1 MARPDFFYSG
11 ISRTSRPHEVFRL
24 SSCNPTNSLQTRT
37 SHLLLC
43 TTSLIATEQGNSSKP
58 AKHRHRPR
66 KSKSKSVD
74 KPKEL
79 KAKFV
84 DKSKKL
90 YSNVSPHRAA
100 SAVRLLRIDEQGA
113 YADLLNAHNSEIK
126 YIHNTLGFRIK
137 PLDARDARL
146 VTDIVAGVLRWK
158 RYLDY
163 LIFSLYRQTK
173 RANEIEPLLQQILRI
188 GVYEIVKLGMP
199 PYAVVNE
206 NVTLAKAAL
215 RAGAGNM
222 VNAILRKIV
231 SCKENDTLPLPAVE
245 GDSRS
250 KARALAVI
258 YSHPV
263 WMVRRWMSY
272 LELEA
277 MINLMEWNNDP
288 PCFSLRANNNKGISR
303 DVLVVLLNKLE
314 VPYKLSPYLE
324 EFVHLTTG
332 LQNVIQAGLIKE
344 GTCAVQDESAGLVV
358 SVVDPQPG
366 ETIVDCCA
374 APGGKTL
381 FMASRLQGQGKII
394 AIDINQGRLR
404 MVEEAAIIQALDSVV
419 TTCHNDICD
428 FVVGTS
434 IQADKVLLDAP
445 CSGLGVLRKKPDLRW
460 KRSLKDLEQLMLL
473 QDKLLDAAS
482 LLVKPGG
489 ILVYSTCSIDPGEN
503 KERVESFLSRH
514 PEFIVESVK
523 KLVPDE
529 FVSEEGFYFSH
540 TSNHFLDG
548 AFAARLYRITN

>member
-1 MARPDFFYSG
+1 MALPAYLCSG
-11 ISRTSRPHEVFRL
+11 ISLTSYPHELFR
-24 SSCNPTNSLQTRT
+24 SSSNSLHTRT
-37 SHLLLC
+37 SQRLLC
-43 TTSLIATEQGNSSKP
+43 TTSLIDTEQGNSSKP
-58 AKHRHRPR
+58 AKYRLRPK
-66 KSKSKSVD
+66 KSKPKSVD

-79 KAKFV
+79 KAKVV

-90 YSNVSPHRAA
+90 FSNVSPHRAA
-100 SAVRLLRIDEQGA
+100 SAVRLLRIEEQGA
-113 YADLLNAHNSEIK
+113 YADLLNGNSNEIK
-126 YIHNTLGFRIK
+126 YIHSTLGFRIK
-137 PLDARDARL
+137 PLDARDSRL

-163 LIFSLYRQTK
+163 LIFSLYRGTK
-173 RANEIEPLLQQILRI
+173 GANDIEPLLQQILRI
-188 GVYEIVKLGMP
+188 GAYEIVKLGMP

-215 RAGAGNM
+215 RIGAGNM
-222 VNAILRKIV
+222 VNGILRKIA

-250 KARALAVI
+250 KARALGVI

-272 LELEA
+272 LGQEA
-277 MINLMEWNNDP
+277 TINFMEWNNNP
-288 PCFSLRANNNKGISR
+288 PCFGLRANNNKGISR
-303 DVLVVLLNKLE
+303 DNLVVLLNKLE

-324 EFVHLTTG
+324 EFVHVTTG

-366 ETIVDCCA
+366 ETIIDCCA

-381 FMASRLQGQGKII
+381 FMASHLQGQGKVI
-394 AIDINQGRLR
+394 AIDINRGRLR
-404 MVEEAAIIQALDSVV
+404 MVEEGAIIQALDSVV
-419 TTCHNDICD
+419 TTCHNDLCD
-428 FVVGTS
+428 FVVGSS

-460 KRSLKDLEQLMLL
+460 KRSLEDLEQLMSL

-503 KERVESFLSRH
+503 KERVDSFLTRH
-514 PEFIVESVK
+514 PEFIIQSVEK
-523 KLVPDE
+523 FVPDE

-540 TSNHFLDG
+540 TRNHFLDG
-548 AFAARLYRITN
+548 AFAARLYRMTN

>member
-263 WMVRRWMSY
+263 
-272 LELEA
+272 
-277 MINLMEWNNDP
+277 
-288 PCFSLRANNNKGISR
+288 
-303 DVLVVLLNKLE
+303 

-428 FVVGTS
+428 FVQVGTS